1 MEALIRVCRCTSKF
15 SLEAYDIVCFC
26 VCVCVCVCVFVCVFF
41 FCCCCCLFVFL
52 FIFFVCG
59 AAKMIMLY
67 INFSRNNT
75 VDSGGL
81 PGKTAA
87 FT

>member
-1 MEALIRVCRCTSKF
+1 MTLFVF
-15 SLEAYDIVCFC
+15 VC
-26 VCVCVCVCVFVCVFF
+26 VCVCVCVCFVCFF
-41 FCCCCCLFVFL
+41 FVCLFFYFYL
-52 FIFFVCG
+52 IFFFVCG
-59 AAKMIMLY
+59 AAQMIMLY

-75 VDSGGL
+75 VGSGGL